1 MLTGEQWVV
10 ARGQNRGPRKWK
22 RLLLIVLVI
31 GLLLFAVA
39 VVAALALEPAAPTA
53 TDLSWQVVAGGGQTM
68 SSSSYTLL
76 STAGQPV
83 AGTASGGNYSV
94 LSGYWYGFQEFVR
107 TLLLPFIVG
116 SP

>member
-1 MLTGEQWVV
+1 MR
-10 ARGQNRGPRKWK
+10 RGK
-22 RLLLIVLVI
+22 RLAVI
-31 GLLLFAVA
+31 GLMVALLLFVAA

-53 TDLSWQVVAGGGQTM
+53 TDLSWQVVAAGGQTM